1 VNAALDALAAEL
13 RACLPGAV
21 ATNVPFEQLSTY
33 RLGGP
38 VAIVVRVTSAAQ
50 LEALASITAVERPPV
65 LVIGRGSNLLVADTG
80 FAGVGVLLEGDFE
93 VVDLEGADLMGREGA
108 ELVGAAAADLLGGEG
123 TEPFGGG
130 GAERAVA
137 ESADRI
143 GGDGAGRS
151 VAAGGAVALPVLARR
166 AAGAGLTGLEF
177 FVGIP
182 GTVGGALHM
191 NAGGHGRETR
201 DVAVGAWAQDLY
213 DAAPPRWL
221 TTDELS
227 FDYRHSVL
235 SDSDVVTAAQFRVRV
250 DEVAACEERIA
261 EIVRWRREHQPGG
274 ANAGSVFRN
283 PPGDSAGRLIEAAG
297 CKGLRVGGVVVSDK
311 HANFFQAE
319 PGARAADVHA
329 LITRVRRRV
338 AEAFDV
344 DLVPEL
350 RMIGF
355 AELDGGDEEA
365 NG

>member
-1 VNAALDALAAEL
+1 MATSGAVVNAALDALAAEL

-21 ATNVPFEQLSTY
+21 TTNVPFEEMSTY

-38 VAIVVRVTSAAQ
+38 VAVVVRVTSAAQ
-50 LEALASITAVERPPV
+50 LEALAAITAVERPPV
-65 LVIGRGSNLLVADTG
+65 LVTGRGSNLLVADTG

-93 VVDLEGADLMGREGA
+93 MVDLEGAEVVGA
-108 ELVGAAAADLLGGEG
+108 EAAELSGGEG
-123 TEPFGGG
+123 ADLPGAEATDLPG
-130 GAERAVA
+130 GAGAV
-137 ESADRI
+137 RT
-143 GGDGAGRS
+143 

-166 AAGAGLTGLEF
+166 TAGAGLAGLEF

-182 GTVGGALHM
+182 GSVGGAVHM

-201 DVAVGAWAQDLY
+201 DVIVGAWVQDLY

-221 TTDELS
+221 TTDGLA
-227 FDYRHSVL
+227 FGYRHSVL
-235 SDSDVVTAAQFRVRV
+235 SDSDVVTAAQFRVDV
-250 DEVAACEERIA
+250 DEVAACEERVA

-283 PPGDSAGRLIEAAG
+283 PPDDSAGRLIEAAG

-329 LITRVRRRV
+329 LIAEVRRRV
-338 AEAFDV
+338 AAAFDV

-365 NG
+365 NA

>member
-1 VNAALDALAAEL
+1 
-13 RACLPGAV
+13 
-21 ATNVPFEQLSTY
+21 
-33 RLGGP
+33 
-38 VAIVVRVTSAAQ
+38 
-50 LEALASITAVERPPV
+50 
-65 LVIGRGSNLLVADTG
+65 
-80 FAGVGVLLEGDFE
+80 
-93 VVDLEGADLMGREGA
+93 
-108 ELVGAAAADLLGGEG
+108 
-123 TEPFGGG
+123 
-130 GAERAVA
+130 
-137 ESADRI
+137 
-143 GGDGAGRS
+143 
-151 VAAGGAVALPVLARR
+151 
-166 AAGAGLTGLEF
+166 
-177 FVGIP
+177 P

-201 DVAVGAWAQDLY
+201 DVVVGAWVQDLY

-227 FDYRHSVL
+227 FGYRHSVL
-235 SDSDVVTAAQFRVRV
+235 SDSDVVTSAQFRVRV

-329 LITRVRRRV
+329 LITEVRRRV

-355 AELDGGDEEA
+355 AELDGGHEEA
-365 NG
+365 NA

>member
-1 VNAALDALAAEL
+1 MNAALDALAAEL

-21 ATNVPFEQLSTY
+21 ATNVPFEELSTY

-50 LEALASITAVERPPV
+50 LEVLASITAVERPPV
-65 LVIGRGSNLLVADTG
+65 LVTGRGSNLLVADTG

-93 VVDLEGADLMGREGA
+93 MVDLE
-108 ELVGAAAADLLGGEG
+108 AADLLGGAAAELV
-123 TEPFGGG
+123 GGAA
-130 GAERAVA
+130 AERAVA
-137 ESADRI
+137 EAADRI

-201 DVAVGAWAQDLY
+201 DVVVGAWVQDLY

-329 LITRVRRRV
+329 LITEVRRRV
-338 AEAFDV
+338 AQAFDV

-355 AELDGGDEEA
+355 AEPDGGHEEA
-365 NG
+365 NA

>member
-1 VNAALDALAAEL
+1 MAASGAVVNAVRDALAAEL

-21 ATNVPFEQLSTY
+21 TTNVPFGELSTY
-33 RLGGP
+33 RLGGL
-38 VAIVVRVTSAAQ
+38 VAVVIRVTSAAQ
-50 LEALASITAVERPPV
+50 LEALASVMAVQRPPV
-65 LVIGRGSNLLVADTG
+65 LVTGRGSNLLVADSG
-80 FAGVGVLLEGDFE
+80 FAGVVVVLEGDFE
-93 VVDLEGADLMGREGA
+93 MVDLAAAELRGGEGV
-108 ELVGAAAADLLGGEG
+108 ELVGADA
-123 TEPFGGG
+123 
-130 GAERAVA
+130 A
-137 ESADRI
+137 ESA
-143 GGDGAGRS
+143 GADGAGPT
-151 VAAGGAVALPVLARR
+151 VIAGGAVALPVLARR

-182 GTVGGALHM
+182 GTVGGAVHM

-201 DVAVGAWAQDLY
+201 DVVVGVWVQDLY
-213 DAAPPRWL
+213 DTTPPRWL

-250 DEVAACEERIA
+250 DEVAACEERVA

-297 CKGLRVGGVVVSDK
+297 CKGLRVGGAVVSDK

-319 PGARAADVHA
+319 PDARADDVHA
-329 LITRVRRRV
+329 LVVAVRRRV
-338 AEAFDV
+338 VEAFGI

-355 AELDGGDEEA
+355 AEFNSGGEEA
-365 NG
+365 NT